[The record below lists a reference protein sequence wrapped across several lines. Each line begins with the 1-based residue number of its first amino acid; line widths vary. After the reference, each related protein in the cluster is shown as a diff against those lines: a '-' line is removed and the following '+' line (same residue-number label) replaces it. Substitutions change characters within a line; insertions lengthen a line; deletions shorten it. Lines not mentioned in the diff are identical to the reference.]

1 MKRKDFIKSA
11 VILSTVPLASCG
23 SIVSQ
28 SNLITN
34 KKVKPKRLK
43 KGDLIG
49 LISPGSYITKS
60 MLEEA
65 KTNLESLGLK
75 VTYSNNILKKSG
87 YLGGTDKERAE
98 DVNAMFADKKVK
110 AIVTVRGGYGC
121 ARILEMIDY
130 EMIKKNPKIIM
141 GYSDITSL
149 LYGIYSKTGL
159 VCFHGPVATST
170 FNEYS
175 NNHMKNI
182 LFDVEEKY
190 EMNNPRDKEEQI
202 VVINDGIA
210 EGELV
215 GGNLSIVVSMVGTEY
230 DIDLKDKILF
240 LEDVGEEPYR
250 IDRMLTQLL
259 QGTNLKQAAG
269 IALGVFKNCEIDED
283 DPEFQNSFTLL
294 QVFKDRLGSL
304 NIPVVYGLSFGHIA
318 DKFTLPFGIRA
329 RLDSSKKSIT
339 LLESSVVWK

>member
-11 VILSTVPLASCG
+11 AILSTVPFASCG

-28 SNLITN
+28 QNLIIK

-43 KGDLIG
+43 EGDLVG

-65 KTNLESLGLK
+65 KTNLESLGLE
-75 VTYSNNILKKSG
+75 VTYTDNILKKSG
-87 YLGGTDKERAE
+87 YLGGSDKERAE

-121 ARILEMIDY
+121 ARILEMLDY
-130 EMIKKNPKIIM
+130 EMIKMNPKILM

-149 LYGIYSKTGL
+149 LYGLYSKTGL

-175 NNHMKNI
+175 NSHMKSI
-182 LFDVEEKY
+182 LFDTEENY
-190 EMNNPRDKEEQI
+190 EMKNPKDKEEQI
-202 VVINDGIA
+202 VVIKDGVG

-230 DIDLKDKILF
+230 DVDLKDKILF

-259 QGTNLKQAAG
+259 QGTNLREAAG

-294 QVFKDRLGSL
+294 QVFQDRLGDL
-304 NIPVVYGLSFGHIA
+304 NIPVIYGLSFGHIA
-318 DKFTLPFGIRA
+318 DKFTLPFGIKA
-329 RLDSSKKSIT
+329 KLDSNNKSLT
-339 LLESSVVWK
+339 LLEKSVL